1 MASQQPTNGSAPKTL
16 LVRGR
21 LKTPGQMNAFVHDTV
36 GLHLLG
42 QVAETSPSIVLQAQ
56 YTEGRQVWVFGAVLC
71 MQEARS
77 RLMK

>member
-1 MASQQPTNGSAPKTL
+1 M
-16 LVRGR
+16 LV
-21 LKTPGQMNAFVHDTV
+21 LVT
-36 GLHLLG
+36 